1 MDKPLFDTDRLIP
14 AYFRLSLPV
23 VFGMVVTL
31 VYNLADTYFIART
44 NDPMLVAG
52 VSLCAPLF
60 TALMAIGN
68 IFGQGGS
75 SLISRLLGGGAKD
88 RVGRVSAFCFY
99 ASIVTGAVIA
109 VLMLL
114 LRLPML
120 DLLGASTETY
130 AHAEAYYTVIVAG
143 APLVILSFI
152 HTNLIRSEGMSG
164 LSMIGTVSGSLLNIV
179 LDPIFISVLGWGAR
193 GAALATVLG
202 YALTDA
208 LCLMFVCRKS
218 TALSVAVNRVR
229 ISGRELGQ
237 IFSVGI
243 TAALTNIAS
252 SVCIVFMNQY
262 LRPLPGGD
270 EKIAALGIVLKITMI
285 VQLILVGFSFGGVP
299 LFGYLYGAGEKDKLN
314 RLLRFCTAFLCGLAL
329 AESLP
334 VFLLA
339 APLMR
344 GFIDNAAIVADGA
357 VMLRWQI
364 AGMVFCAVVLLYT
377 CLFQAGGK
385 ALYALVMS
393 LSRQGI
399 LFVAVFLIATAVAG
413 YGGFLAAQLIASI
426 LSAGLALVLYRR
438 SFAEK
443 QAAFPVC

>member
-1 MDKPLFDTDRLIP
+1 MERRLFDTDRLIP
-14 AYFRLSLPV
+14 TYFRLSLPV

-44 NDPMLVAG
+44 NDPMLMAG

-60 TALMAIGN
+60 TALMAVGN

-99 ASIVTGAVIA
+99 VSILTGAVIA

-114 LRLPML
+114 LRRPML
-120 DLLGASTETY
+120 DLLGASAETY
-130 AHAEAYYTVIVAG
+130 AHAESYYIVIVAG

-152 HTNLIRSEGMSG
+152 HSNLIRSEGMSA

-202 YALTDA
+202 YTLTDA
-208 LCLMFVCRKS
+208 LCLLFVCRKS
-218 TALSVAVNRVR
+218 AALSVAVNRVR
-229 ISGRELGQ
+229 ISGNELGQ
-237 IFSVGI
+237 ILSVGV

-262 LRPLPGGD
+262 LRPLANGD

-299 LFGYLYGAGEKDKLN
+299 LFGYLYGAGEKDKLS
-314 RLLRFCTAFLCGLAL
+314 RLLRFCTVFLCGLAL

-334 VFLLA
+334 VFVLA
-339 APLMR
+339 APLERVFM
-344 GFIDNAAIVADGA
+344 DNAAIVADGA

-364 AGMVFCAVVLLYT
+364 AGMVFCALVLLYT

-385 ALYALVMS
+385 ALYVLIMS
-393 LSRQGI
+393 LSRQGL
-399 LFVAVFLIATAVAG
+399 LFVAVFLLATAIAG
-413 YGGFLAAQLIASI
+413 YGGFLAAQLVASI

-438 SFAEK
+438 SSAEK
-443 QAAFPVC
+443 QAAGLVR